1 MKALIILMLVMFL
14 LCGGA
19 WAAIPTGAEA
29 YYWFDGDVL
38 DGSGNGHDGTIMGS
52 GVASYVSGKYGQGIY
67 FDGVGGDYV
76 DFGAVPGSAA
86 SFTLAFWMNSA
97 QADSDQ
103 NQGVIGKTTSYGWT
117 AVNGWN
123 YKNYQGRAEFI
134 TAAGK
139 NEQGGVYNQDV
150 WIHLA
155 YVVTNLGGGYCN
167 IDLYKNGVSLKT
179 WSARAYNANSTDTLR
194 IGEYSGT
201 RLFQGTLDEIYIYHR
216 ALIASEIVDLRDAVE
231 GRNDAPTVNAGDDK
245 EVVVIPTA
253 TSTRVSLTGS
263 ASDMDGPTALTT
275 VWTVESGCDPAEAT
289 FEPSA
294 DVADPSVV
302 LPGPG
307 IYTLRLTAYDG
318 ADTNYD
324 EVTIIVDS
332 VATGTGVAACYL
344 FENNVN
350 DSSASGNDGVLVGN
364 ATFVELPGDLGHA
377 IKFSGTDGAY
387 IDCGDKPGS
396 TKKLTIAFWL
406 KADPNML
413 VVNNNGVG
421 QVDRA
426 DFLAKNNGTY
436 GWSTASGWDI
446 CVRSMN
452 VDPNDTSIGNHRIVA
467 VFGAN
472 KNTIPNTH
480 DYFGNWTHIA
490 FTVDGDG
497 SSATLKSYYDGG
509 LYNTYPDVPYVPD
522 TVNSLL
528 IGQINSSDPK
538 MYQGLMDNIIIFDRI
553 LSDSEINDLCIYDD
567 ASSFLASTIAHY
579 QLEGDAV
586 DSGGANDGT
595 ISGAPTTVSGSS
607 VYVDLGNAL
616 DFAPG
621 DYIEVASPDAALDRF
636 ASQRVSVAAWV
647 KFTEDNSGAIIAGK
661 PSTWCLKQASNGKV
675 SFDIGGGV
683 SLLSLAALN
692 DGQWHHVAGTYNN
705 QLAALFVDG
714 VIEASVLATDVIVE
728 AGEQSSAFQIAYN
741 FAGTIDDVVVFSG
754 GLSQDAVESLTGL
767 AANQA
772 PIADAGADISIEEG
786 QTASLD
792 GSGTTDDG
800 LPPGSPLAYLW
811 TVDSKPEG
819 STVTFGDE
827 NSVQTTAAF
836 DAGGAYVLRLTVD
849 DGELSG
855 DDTVEVTYL
864 SQGFADPSLLM
875 HLRFGSAPGGVT
887 PDSTIYGHDGTLTG
901 NALVVNDQLT
911 LDGTVG
917 TSVDCGS
924 GTIGQWAD
932 FDAEGT
938 VTLAAWV
945 KLNAGTS
952 DWQMVINKS
961 VCYRLQVRNDQTTDN
976 ILFAMRYIDE
986 AATAS
991 FDFSDGAWHHV
1002 VATYD
1007 GAAKRVYVDGN
1018 KIQTF
1023 ACTGNWALRDAPIQI
1038 GKYFYNDDWNLNGF
1052 VDEVRLYSTAL
1063 NDEQVSELYDSGL

>member
-1 MKALIILMLVMFL
+1 MKTLIILMSVMFL

-19 WAAIPTGAEA
+19 WAAIPSGAEA

-38 DGSGNGHDGTIMGS
+38 DGSGNGHNGTIMGS
-52 GVASYVSGKYGQGIY
+52 GVASYVQGKYGQGIY
-67 FDGVGGDYV
+67 FDGAGDDYV
-76 DFGAVPGSAA
+76 DFGTVPGSAA
-86 SFTLAFWMNSA
+86 SMTLAFWMN
-97 QADSDQ
+97 ADTIADKH
-103 NQGVIGKTTSYGWT
+103 VISKTTSTGWK
-117 AVNGWN
+117 AENGWYFRTYLHPDADGN
-123 YKNYQGRAEFI
+123 AKTEFVTAQGQHEFK
-134 TAAGK
+134 AYPA
-139 NEQGGVYNQDV
+139 NV
-150 WIHLA
+150 WVHLV
-155 YVVTNLGGGYCN
+155 YVVKELGGGYSN
-167 IDLYKNGVSLKT
+167 ITLYRDGASLKT

-194 IGEYSGT
+194 IGEFSGSK
-201 RLFQGTLDEIYIYHR
+201 LFQGTLDEIYIYHR
-216 ALIASEIVDLRDAVE
+216 ALSASEIVDLRDAAE
-231 GRNDAPTVNAGDDK
+231 GRNNAPTVNAGDDK
-245 EVVVIPTA
+245 EIVVIPTA
-253 TSTRVSLTGS
+253 TSARVSLTGS

-275 VWTVESGCDPAEAT
+275 VWTVESGCDPAEAI
-289 FEPSA
+289 FEPGA
-294 DVADPSVV
+294 DVADPDVT

-307 IYTLRLTAYDG
+307 IYTLRLTANDG

-324 EVTIIVDS
+324 EVMVTVDS
-332 VATGTGVAACYL
+332 AATGTGVAACYL
-344 FENNVN
+344 FEGNVN

-377 IKFSGTDGAY
+377 IKFSGTEGAY

-413 VVNNNGVG
+413 VVNNNGIG
-421 QVDRA
+421 MVDRA

-446 CVRSMN
+446 CARSMN
-452 VDPNDTSIGNHRIVA
+452 VDPNDTSIGNHRIVS

-490 FTVDGDG
+490 LTVDGDG
-497 SSATLKSYYDGG
+497 SSSTLKSYYDGG
-509 LYNTYPDVPYVPD
+509 LYNTYLGVPYVPD

-528 IGQINSSDPK
+528 IGQINSSAPK
-538 MYQGLMDNIIIFDRI
+538 MYQGLMDNVIIFDRI
-553 LSDSEINDLCIYDD
+553 LSDSEINDLCVNDD

-621 DYIEVASPDAALDRF
+621 DYIEVASPDAALNRF
-636 ASQRVSVAAWV
+636 ASQRVSVAAWI

-683 SLLSLAALN
+683 SLLSLEALN

-714 VIEASVLATDVIVE
+714 VIEASTLATDVIVE
-728 AGEQSSAFQIAYN
+728 ADEQSSAFQIAYN
-741 FAGTIDDVVVFSG
+741 FAGSVDDVVVFSG

-767 AANQA
+767 AANKA
-772 PIADAGADISIEEG
+772 PIADAGADISLEEG

-800 LPPGSPLAYLW
+800 LPPESSLTYLW
-811 TVDSKPEG
+811 TVDSRPEG

-836 DAGGAYVLRLTVD
+836 DTGGRNVQVTSLT
-849 DGELSG
+849 
-855 DDTVEVTYL
+855 
-864 SQGFADPSLLM
+864 QGFTEPSLIM
-875 HLRFGSAPGGVT
+875 DLRFGSAPGGVT
-887 PDSTIYGHDGTLTG
+887 PDSTVYGHDGTLAG
-901 NALVVNDQLT
+901 NAFVVNNQLM

-932 FDAEGT
+932 LDAEET
-938 VTLAAWV
+938 VSLAAWV

-961 VCYRLQVRNDQTTDN
+961 VCYRLQVRNDQTTNN

-986 AATAS
+986 AATAN

-1002 VATYD
+1002 VGTYD
-1007 GAAKRVYVDGN
+1007 GMAKRVYVDGN
-1018 KIQTF
+1018 KIQNFT
-1023 ACTGNWALRDAPIQI
+1023 CTGNWALRDAPVLI
-1038 GKYFYNDDWNLNGF
+1038 GKYYYDDNWNLNGF

-1063 NDEQVSELYDSGL
+1063 NDEQVRELYDLGL